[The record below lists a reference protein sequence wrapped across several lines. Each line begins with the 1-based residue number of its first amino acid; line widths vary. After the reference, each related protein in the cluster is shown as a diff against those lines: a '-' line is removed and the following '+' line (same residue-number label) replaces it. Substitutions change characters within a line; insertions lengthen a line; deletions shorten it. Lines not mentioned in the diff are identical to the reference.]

1 MRRGHIRHG
10 SLQFYPRKRAEKI
23 LPNANW
29 DFISEK
35 RKDASLLG
43 FIGYKAGMKSAYVK
57 DDTPNSMTKGKRIII
72 PVTIIECPPLKILSV
87 RIYKHGK
94 IIAEALNENL
104 DKELQSKIKLPKQKK
119 KTIADVL
126 KNAEEKSE
134 DSEVRVV
141 VYSVVKKTG
150 IKKTP
155 DIIEIGLSGSLSDK
169 INFIKQNLA
178 KEISIKDFLT
188 SEFMKEGV
196 IDIRGVT
203 KGKGFQGSTKR
214 FGLDLLPHK
223 TEKGIRGSGSGG
235 PWHPARVEFRQPFAG
250 QMGFFTRVV
259 YNSKI
264 IFVGD
269 SKERNINVAAGF
281 SHFGTVRDN
290 YIIVYGSVQG
300 PVKRQLLLT
309 VPLRAAK
316 KHIKKKFE
324 FVELR

>member
-29 DFISEK
+29 NFISEK
-35 RKDASLLG
+35 RKDAGLLG

-72 PVTIIECPPLKILSV
+72 PVTVIECPPLKILSV
-87 RIYKHGK
+87 RVYHSGK
-94 IIAEALNENL
+94 IIAEAMNENL
-104 DKELQSKIKLPKQKK
+104 DKELQSKVKLPKQKK
-119 KTIADVL
+119 KTVADVL
-126 KNAEEKSE
+126 KDAEGKQ
-134 DSEVRVV
+134 DVDVRVV
-141 VYSVVKKTG
+141 AYSVVKKTG

-169 INFIKQNLA
+169 ISFIKKSISQ
-178 KEISIKDFLT
+178 EITIKDFVTADFL
-188 SEFMKEGV
+188 KEGV
-196 IDIRGVT
+196 VDIRGVT

-250 QMGFFTRVV
+250 QMGYFTRIV

-264 IFVGD
+264 VFVGD
-269 SKERNINVAAGF
+269 KEKNINTGEGF
-281 SHFGTVRDN
+281 QHFGMVRDN
-290 YIIVYGSVQG
+290 YIIVHGSVQG

-309 VPLRAAK
+309 VPLRVAK